1 MNDKVI
7 AFLPPLLDG
16 PQTAR
21 LILEVT
27 PAARGR
33 LHPHALV
40 LLEAMR
46 GQRLSSVHTAKV
58 WGADLAAYD
67 RVVTTVRLV
76 RDVDAR
82 VMLVIGGDRALT
94 SITPFR
100 LLCTGETRLVLDAT
114 DRFGFHVTYR

>member
-7 AFLPPLLDG
+7 GFMPPLIEG
-16 PQTAR
+16 HRVSR
-21 LILEVT
+21 LLLRVT
-27 PAARGR
+27 PAARAR
-33 LHPHALV
+33 LSPHSLV
-40 LLEAMR
+40 LLEAMVGDGLR
-46 GQRLSSVHTAKV
+46 SVHTAKV
-58 WGADLAAYD
+58 WGADLAAYE
-67 RVVTTVRLV
+67 RVVTTVRLG

-114 DRFGFHVTYR
+114 DRFGFHVTHR